1 MKFTEDPR
9 IRICRRSFAI
19 SWLFFT
25 LYVIA
30 VMFFS
35 YALGTKPYIF
45 GLPRWL
51 AIGNI
56 IVPGVFVLALIFVVE
71 KLIPDIPLTDTDE
84 DSEDEP

>member
-1 MKFTEDPR
+1 MKPNEDPR
-9 IRICRRSFAI
+9 ITICRRSFAI

-25 LYVIA
+25 LYVAA

-35 YALGTKPYIF
+35 YTLGTEPHIL

-56 IVPGVFVLALIFVVE
+56 LVPAIFVVALIFVVE

-84 DSEDEP
+84 EEEL